1 MKPALRVRLS
11 LILLA
16 LGLALPLRADDKAEA
31 RTHAGKAQALLDK
44 DDAEQARREAF
55 EATGLDEDN
64 ARAWWVL
71 GLAEKALGHKDKARK
86 AVERALDLDPSGKDL
101 DRAKAQAVLDGL
113 VGEGA
118 KAAPRAV
125 GDSSR
130 VMASFARYVQERDRR
145 DRVVGQGSVSL
156 ESQGGDRKKAEKAAT
171 RAALASLAEAMQT
184 RITVITQASEA
195 SDQAASEI
203 QASTKE
209 ESEALL
215 RDVDTRG
222 FDDFPLPGRVT
233 VLASMDRELYLDL
246 LADQKILQRSSGW
259 GVAAR
264 FGPVAVAGLNNP
276 QGPACL
282 RWGGELSYGPWSV
295 GAFALNGP
303 LVENSTLYTGVVK
316 SSTWGQ
322 GHLNGWGAEAGW
334 DWQAAHPWK
343 RLQLYVPLRAQVLS
357 MSLAAELSSGSPSG
371 PTPSVMLESARA
383 GVGCRWWGS
392 DLFALD
398 LRATYGIGL
407 NQAQLQDVDGSA
419 FYLGGQPIGS
429 LSATGLE
436 ITAGIRIGWL

>member
-1 MKPALRVRLS
+1 M
-11 LILLA
+11 LLA
-16 LGLALPLRADDKAEA
+16 LSLALPLRADDKAEA
-31 RTHAGKAQALLDK
+31 RTHAAKAQALLDK
-44 DDAEQARREAF
+44 DDAERARREAF

-86 AVERALDLDPSGKDL
+86 AVERALDLDPAGKDL
-101 DRAKAQAVLDGL
+101 DRSRAQAVLDGL

-118 KAAPRAV
+118 KLPARAV
-125 GDSSR
+125 GDSSK
-130 VMASFARYVQERDRR
+130 VMAAFARYVQERDRR

-156 ESQGGDRKKAEKAAT
+156 DSMGGDRKKAEKAAT

-195 SDQAASEI
+195 SDKADSEI

-222 FDDFPLPGRVT
+222 FDEFPLPGRVT
-233 VLASMDRELYLDL
+233 VLASMDRELYLNL
-246 LADQKILQRSSGW
+246 LTDEKILQRSSGW
-259 GVAAR
+259 GIAAR

-282 RWGGELSYGPWSV
+282 RWGGELSYGGWSL

-303 LVENSTLYTGVVK
+303 FIENSTLYTSVIK
-316 SSTWGQ
+316 SSSWNQ
-322 GHLNGWGAEAGW
+322 GHLIGWGAEGGW

-343 RLQLYVPLRAQVLS
+343 RFQLYVPLRAQVLS
-357 MSLAAELSSGSPSG
+357 MTLAAEPGSSPLPSG
-371 PTPSVMLESARA
+371 TPPSVMLDSVRA

-398 LRATYGIGL
+398 LRATYGVGL
-407 NQAQLQDVDGSA
+407 NQAQLQDVDGTP
-419 FYLGGQPIGS
+419 FYLGGQPIGT
-429 LSATGLE
+429 LTATGLE
-436 ITAGIRIGWL
+436 FTAAIRIGWL